1 MGSKLHHV
9 IEVKQFRERELLDEI
24 FSLAGEMEIQARLVA
39 DKKQA
44 CLVGEYGKLALTSRR
59 KILATLFYEPSTRTR
74 LSFESAMLRL
84 GGEVITTENAP
95 AFSSVTKGESL
106 VDTIRVIGAY
116 ADVIVLRHYEEGSSK
131 IASEVSPVPIINA
144 GDGAGQHPTQALL
157 DIYTIQKEL
166 GRIDD
171 LKIGLVGDLLYG
183 RTVHS
188 LTYLLAQ
195 QEGIKLYF
203 VSPEEIRMPRDI
215 IHYLEEERKVS
226 FEETTD
232 LKEIASKVDVL
243 YVTRI
248 QKERFRNV
256 EDYNRLKGVY
266 LIDNELLS
274 LMKKDARI
282 LHPLPRVDEIAIE
295 VDEDPRAAYF
305 RQVDNGLYLRMALLK
320 MILD

>member
-1 MGSKLHHV
+1 LGTKLHHL
-9 IEVKQFRERELLDEI
+9 IEVKQFKERNLLEEI
-24 FSLAGEMEIQARLVA
+24 FSLAKEMELA
-39 DKKQA
+39 DKKGDYSKIS
-44 CLVGEYGKLALTSRR
+44 LSHIPRK
-59 KILATLFYEPSTRTR
+59 KILASLFYEPSTRTR

-95 AFSSVTKGESL
+95 TFSSVTKGESL
-106 VDTIRVIGAY
+106 IDTIRVTSSY

-131 IASEVSPVPIINA
+131 IASEVSSVPIINA
-144 GDGAGQHPTQALL
+144 GDGTGQHPTQTLL

-166 GRIDD
+166 GRTDN
-171 LKIGLVGDLLYG
+171 LEIGLVGDLLYG

-195 QEGIKLYF
+195 QQGIKFYF
-203 VSPEEIRMPRDI
+203 VSPEEIKMPRDI
-215 IHYLEEERKVS
+215 IHYLEEEQKVP

-232 LKEIASKVDVL
+232 LKEVASKVDIL

-256 EDYNRLKGVY
+256 EDYNRMKGVY
-266 LIDNELLS
+266 VIDKKILS
-274 LMKKDARI
+274 LMKETARI

-295 VDEDPRAAYF
+295 VDNDPRATYF
-305 RQVDNGLYLRMALLK
+305 RQVENGLYVRMALLK
-320 MILD
+320 MILG

>member
-1 MGSKLHHV
+1 MSSKLSSV
-9 IEVKQFRERELLDEI
+9 IEVKQFKERELLEEI
-24 FSLAGEMEIQARLVA
+24 FSLAGEMEIA
-39 DKKQA
+39 DKK
-44 CLVGEYGKLALTSRR
+44 GEYGQLALSTPK

-74 LSFESAMLRL
+74 LSFESAMIRL
-84 GGEVITTENAP
+84 GGEVISTEDAP
-95 AFSSVTKGESL
+95 TFSSVTKGESL
-106 VDTIRVIGAY
+106 VDTIRVIGSY

-131 IASEVSPVPIINA
+131 IAAEVSPVPIINA
-144 GDGAGQHPTQALL
+144 GDGTGQHPTQALL

-171 LKIGLVGDLLYG
+171 LNVGLVGDLLYG

-195 QEGIKLYF
+195 QKGIKLYL
-203 VSPEEIRMPRDI
+203 VSPEEIRLSRDI
-215 IHYLEEERKVS
+215 IHYLEEEKGDKVS

-232 LKEIASKVDVL
+232 LKEVISKLDVL

-248 QKERFRNV
+248 QKERFRNI
-256 EDYNRLKGVY
+256 EDYNRLKGSYV
-266 LIDNELLS
+266 IDKGMLS
-274 LMKKDARI
+274 LMKKTSRI
-282 LHPLPRVDEIAIE
+282 LHPLPRVNEIAIE

-305 RQVDNGLYLRMALLK
+305 RQVNNGLYLRMALLK